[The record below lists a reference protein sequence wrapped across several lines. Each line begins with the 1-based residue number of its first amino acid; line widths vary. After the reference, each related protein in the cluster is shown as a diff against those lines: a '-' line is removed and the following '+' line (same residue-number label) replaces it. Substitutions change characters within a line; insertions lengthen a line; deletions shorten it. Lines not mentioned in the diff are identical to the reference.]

1 MTSYQYLDQD
11 TRDQLMELMDG
22 EPEEIIDLIETL
34 EETNPVYWEDL
45 ETSISASSCSGV
57 RNAAHALKS
66 AYAQVGAFAL
76 SDLLRQIE
84 ALGREGNLEPV
95 SGLFTIANEELVRV
109 NDAFQSWKE
118 HLSML
123 VT

>member
-34 EETNPVYWEDL
+34 EETNPVYFEDL
-45 ETSISASSCSGV
+45 KASILSSDSSGV

-66 AYAQVGAFAL
+66 AYAQVGAFAM

-84 ALGREGNLEPV
+84 ALGREGNLGPV
-95 SGLFTIANEELVRV
+95 EELFSRAQAELIRV

-123 VT
+123 A